1 MPAVST
7 LFVAPSLALTI
18 LAAGGLVDAPTSP
31 QTILGGDIVGAC
43 GWPNVVS
50 IAGSCSGTLIHPQV
64 VLYAAHCGD
73 QVPWVRFADTIE
85 GPSREVVPE
94 RCETHPIGSFGFGTD
109 FAYCVLPEAVTD
121 VPITPPLMGCDVD
134 ARLAVGQPAT
144 IVGFGQS
151 DDPDEPYG
159 IKRQVTTEIT
169 GLSWNELQRT
179 VVTHD
184 AHSALR

>member
-85 GPSREVVPE
+85 GLY
-94 RCETHPIGSFGFGTD
+94 TGAGTE
-109 FAYCVLPEAVTD
+109 PQGIST
-121 VPITPPLMGCDVD
+121 
-134 ARLAVGQPAT
+134 QP
-144 IVGFGQS
+144 
-151 DDPDEPYG
+151 
-159 IKRQVTTEIT
+159 
-169 GLSWNELQRT
+169 
-179 VVTHD
+179 
-184 AHSALR
+184 